1 MTRRTLAI
9 AVIALC
15 GTFQAVPGHAS
26 TLYAVN
32 FSGTTPLYTVDQV
45 TGAASV
51 VGGTLSDIGDLTSD
65 GVGRIWGVSL
75 PAGSTNN
82 DLVQIDPLTGNT
94 VNTVAISGTR
104 AGRITSLAYDPVT
117 GVLFGNTTPG
127 FGDADGDDL
136 YTIDPVTG
144 AATPVGS
151 IGFNDVF
158 ALGFDQAGNLF
169 GVADSTNE
177 LIGINTGSGAGALIA
192 GLQLGLLFDIAS
204 RPEDNVMFAIDS
216 GTATTYTLDTS
227 NGNLTGVG
235 AWAGP
240 SNLVGLAFASVP
252 EPTTLALLGLAL
264 AALGLI
270 RRKKSR

>member
-1 MTRRTLAI
+1 MTRRAFAF
-9 AVIALC
+9 AVLVLC
-15 GTFQAVPGHAS
+15 GTLQAVPVQAS

-32 FSGTTPLYTVDQV
+32 YSGDTPLYIVDQV

-51 VGGTLSDIGDLTSD
+51 VGGTLTDIGDLTGD

-75 PAGSTNN
+75 VSSNN
-82 DLVQIDPLTGNT
+82 LVRIDPVTGNAIG
-94 VNTVAISGTR
+94 TVAITGTR
-104 AGRITSLAYDPVT
+104 AGQITSLAYDPVT

-144 AATPVGS
+144 MVTFIGP

-158 ALGFDQAGNLF
+158 ALGFDQAGALF
-169 GVADSTNE
+169 GVADSTDE
-177 LIGINTGSGAGALIA
+177 LIAIDTGT
-192 GLQLGLLFDIAS
+192 GLGTFVANMQVSSLFDIAS

-216 GTATTYTLDTS
+216 GSGFTYTLDTS
-227 NGNLTGVG
+227 DGALTGVG
-235 AWAGP
+235 AWVVP
-240 SNLVGLAFASVP
+240 TNLVGLAFTTVP

-264 AALGLI
+264 AALGLG
-270 RRKKSR
+270 RRNRPR